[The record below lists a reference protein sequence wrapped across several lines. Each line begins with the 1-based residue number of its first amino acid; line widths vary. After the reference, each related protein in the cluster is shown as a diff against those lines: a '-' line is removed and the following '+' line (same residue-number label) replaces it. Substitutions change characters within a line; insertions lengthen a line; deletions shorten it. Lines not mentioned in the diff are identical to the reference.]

1 MIESSCSQIIRQVKT
16 ERITQFES
24 SSSKEPS
31 TDVDEDASTVVIS
44 DTDGQERKDEKV
56 TVMKAKLKV
65 TLFDMKRGND
75 DLLYICPVC
84 NEPFLS
90 QVKAWNHLKCHDLDP
105 STSCDND
112 SIISQY
118 DMNNDTSGKSNL
130 STSGNDS
137 DSDIFAESSVSV
149 PTSEGDG
156 SELTSPKSSTA
167 DDDAKYKVSN
177 MGNAVGKVSDAM
189 SKLQRIPLHKR
200 QSNDNVLYNC
210 SECKKPFLSLANA
223 VNHTKCHK
231 MCRPIPPGSP
241 NITETMVTSRSHIDD
256 HDHQTKINDFR
267 QNSNQSEEFS
277 TESITSPGPPIENAE
292 NGGLPAISQ
301 SSPTKKNSDISTTCE
316 ICHKKYCNAAYCNL
330 HKQVK
335 HGVGNCDTTCVKCG
349 MKFWS
354 QDKLDKHMSSCKSGK
369 PVKPQVF
376 LDKPEVFSC
385 MEIQEFQIDVE
396 VGAKIDKT
404 DEMEKN
410 EMHNQTSFK
419 CLQCSHSFGS
429 KSGIVAHMQFVHKK
443 FMCANLSCSKSYGS
457 IQNYK
462 MHMYKIHNIGD
473 YDLKCNNC
481 KKKFWNKQE
490 LKKHVTKC
498 KKYVCEWP
506 SCQRSFQSKHSRDIH
521 ASWHHRKTINP
532 MANNKHG
539 KSNGAIPNEYSSHS
553 MTRAKVSSKVNHP
566 EGEGKITCA
575 ICQKRFLFDYALES
589 HMKFKHG
596 VGYDKTAK
604 VMSLPEKKKKV
615 KAEKKC
621 VAKVQLKTLEKKERK
636 FRCKICNRDFG
647 CLAALY
653 GHQRFKHKKLQRLV
667 CTKCKRHFYDRFYF
681 GKHILEHKEKDSRR
695 KEHCPVL
702 KHIQRKSDKTITTV
716 KPQLDKTKSQRE
728 ECSPECSPAPRRIQR
743 LSDEMVKDKH
753 HLDNMDKTKKS
764 ERKEHSSTS
773 RRIQGESDKPVKE
786 NQRLDKKEKNSED
799 KVTCSLCGYSYRS
812 DNHSLRVGALKVH
825 MREEH
830 QSPQSAKQQTPI
842 TRVNRPDIHGAQQD
856 GEEEEFTGI
865 PLNCP
870 YCCGKFKNK
879 ENLRFHIHALH
890 EKHGDDH
897 AECHLCKKRFIGKQP
912 LNAHLSIIHGENV
925 EDDPDYI
932 PEKPPPKDSMNNGSN
947 ERSVRHSGNPGA
959 SSENENFSVSCSET
973 AKLHRESKQT
983 SRKNTKPVDSQSEL
997 STCDPPSK
1005 VQSDV
1010 TENNQMIPESGTDE
1024 NARDLEESHGSDKVV
1039 VGIES
1044 DHNYAIQLENN
1055 RQTQGKEFGIQQEKV
1070 QSQGRKPVENA
1081 LVVLTPMR
1089 SSTGGRSVMMND
1101 GVPRRR
1107 CQLCNKTF
1115 ISEEWLQRHLKEH
1128 LQN

>member
-396 VGAKIDKT
+396 VGAKTDKT
-404 DEMEKN
+404 DEKMEKN
-410 EMHNQTSFK
+410 KMHNQTSFK

-443 FMCANLSCSKSYGS
+443 FMCADLSCSKSYGS

-462 MHMYKIHNIGD
+462 MHMYMVHNIGD

-506 SCQRSFQSKHSRDIH
+506 SCQRSFQSKQSRGIH
-521 ASWHHRKTINP
+521 VTWHHRKTKNP
-532 MANNKHG
+532 MANKKHA
-539 KSNGAIPNEYSSHS
+539 KSNEAIPNEYSSHS
-553 MTRAKVSSKVNHP
+553 MTRAKVSSKGNQP
-566 EGEGKITCA
+566 KGEERITCA

-596 VGYDKTAK
+596 VGYEKMVK
-604 VMSLPEKKKKV
+604 VMCVTEKKNKMN
-615 KAEKKC
+615 AAKKC
-621 VAKVQLKTLEKKERK
+621 VGEVQLKTLEKKQRK
-636 FRCKICNRDFG
+636 IRCKKCNRDFD
-647 CLAALY
+647 CLAALFS
-653 GHQRFKHKKLQRLV
+653 HERFKHKNRQRLV
-667 CTKCKRHFYDRFYF
+667 CTKCERQFSCLAALYSHERGKHKVRRSRECVKCERHFDSQYHYE
-681 GKHILEHKEKDSRR
+681 KHICTHKTKPSPTTG
-695 KEHCPVL
+695 KEHHLSL
-702 KHIQRKSDKTITTV
+702 KHVKGQSDKTV
-716 KPQLDKTKSQRE
+716 KEKPQLGQTKDGRE
-728 ECSPECSPAPRRIQR
+728 IERSPVLRRIQR
-743 LSDEMVKDKH
+743 MSDE
-753 HLDNMDKTKKS
+753 T
-764 ERKEHSSTS
+764 E
-773 RRIQGESDKPVKE
+773 KE
-786 NQRLDKKEKNSED
+786 NHQLDKKRENLED

-812 DNHSLRVGALKVH
+812 DNHLLRVGALKVH

-830 QSPQSAKQQTPI
+830 QSPQSAKQQMHI
-842 TRVNRPDIHGAQQD
+842 TWVIRPDGHGAQQQD
-856 GEEEEFTGI
+856 EEEEEFTGI

-870 YCCGKFKNK
+870 YCSGKFKNK

-912 LNAHLSIIHGENV
+912 LNAHLSIIHGEDE

-932 PEKPPPKDSMNNGSN
+932 PEIPPPKDGN
-947 ERSVRHSGNPGA
+947 SGP
-959 SSENENFSVSCSET
+959 SSENKSFSVSCSET
-973 AKLHRESKQT
+973 AKLHRKS
-983 SRKNTKPVDSQSEL
+983 SRKNSKPADSQSEL
-997 STCDPPSK
+997 LTCDRPSE

-1010 TENNQMIPESGTDE
+1010 TENNEMIPDGGSNE
-1024 NARDLEESHGSDKVV
+1024 NARDLEESHGSDKGGD
-1039 VGIES
+1039 GIES

-1055 RQTQGKEFGIQQEKV
+1055 RQTQGKQLGIQ

-1081 LVVLTPMR
+1081 LVVLTPMKN
-1089 SSTGGRSVMMND
+1089 STGGRSVMMMND